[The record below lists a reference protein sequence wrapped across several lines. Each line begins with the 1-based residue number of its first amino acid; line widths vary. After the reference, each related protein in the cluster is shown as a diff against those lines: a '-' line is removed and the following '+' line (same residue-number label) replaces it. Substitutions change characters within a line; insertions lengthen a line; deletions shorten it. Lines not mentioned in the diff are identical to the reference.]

1 MFNSFNVELP
11 DDPLSESFVRELVK
25 NEILQELVKTIHF
38 LSNGIMLTTEF
49 QNRDKKSPVKVSVF
63 EIDVNNDGDQILKV
77 CYNTLSCAL
86 YDKKRM

>member
-11 DDPLSESFVRELVK
+11 DDPLSESFVRELLK

-49 QNRDKKSPVKVSVF
+49 QNRDK
-63 EIDVNNDGDQILKV
+63 N
-77 CYNTLSCAL
+77 
-86 YDKKRM
+86 

>member
-1 MFNSFNVELP
+1 MFNSFKVELP
-11 DDPLSESFVRELVK
+11 DDPLSESFVRELLK

-38 LSNGIMLTTEF
+38 LSNGIMLT
-49 QNRDKKSPVKVSVF
+49 NNY
-63 EIDVNNDGDQILKV
+63 VNNDGDQILKV